1 MNIQDESFKQFLEN
15 EEFLEGLLDAKN
27 PEELAVV
34 LKANNIEL
42 PEGETIEMAFDAVQ
56 AHKTD
61 ELTEDD
67 LEEVAGGVIIT
78 ASVAACYVVSC
89 ALIGFFAGYGY
100 ASIKGGSKKKK
111 KK

>member
-42 PEGETIEMAFDAVQ
+42 PEGETIEMACMVHGVDPE
-56 AHKTD
+56 
-61 ELTEDD
+61 ELVEK
-67 LEEVAGGVIIT
+67 LNEH
-78 ASVAACYVVSC
+78 
-89 ALIGFFAGYGY
+89 FA
-100 ASIKGGSKKKK
+100 KKSA
-111 KK
+111 